1 MIENERIEDLIRAN
15 PELLKEFNRKH
26 GAILAELRARFQR
39 FIAAGDLIGKYLMS
53 KTLLEIV

>member
-1 MIENERIEDLIRAN
+1 MLENETIEDHIKTN
-15 PELLKEFNRKH
+15 PEILENFNH
-26 GAILAELRARFQR
+26 DYGDILAELRARFQR